1 MMELLVVVCLQA
13 APDSCEERSLGL
25 YPEMSA
31 MTCLLQ
37 AQPQIAVWSQAHPRL
52 RVSRFSC
59 RDSARR
65 LTKV

>member
-1 MMELLVVVCLQA
+1 MELLVVVCLQA

-37 AQPQIAVWSQAHPRL
+37 AQPRIAAWSQAHPRL

-59 RDSARR
+59 GDSARR